1 MPGENHKSPTTLKA
15 TDKIRESDTFFD
27 LLIIGGGAA
36 GFFAAAHL
44 KQLAPQKSVCI
55 LEKQKDVLSK
65 VKISGG
71 GRCNVTHAC
80 FDPKK
85 LVGFYPRGH
94 KELLGPFYK
103 FGPRQTIDW
112 FEKKDVLLKTEA
124 DGRMFPV
131 SNKSQSII
139 DCLIHHSLGKGV
151 SLFTSCHV
159 QSVRREDTH
168 WLVKTHDNTY
178 RAKNLMI
185 ATGSSPKSW
194 AMIETLGHKI
204 EPPVPSLFTF
214 NTTDTLVQDMAGIS
228 IDVRLQIKKSN
239 HESFGPLLITH
250 WGLSGPA
257 ILKLSAF
264 GARWMANEQYKFELT
279 INWLQTQNT
288 EEAVDSLHRMKAQH
302 PKQFVANT
310 APETIPKRFWA
321 KLLQKSEVEGQQTW
335 AATDKKSLRR
345 LAETLTQTTVAIDGK
360 STFKEEF
367 VTAGGVQLKEIDFK
381 NYSSKLHPHLYFGG
395 EVLNIDAVTGG
406 FNFQNAW
413 TSGFLIAEHLAV

>member
-1 MPGENHKSPTTLKA
+1 VSGENHKSPTTLKA
-15 TDKIRESDTFFD
+15 TDKIRENVALFD
-27 LLIIGGGAA
+27 VLIIGGGAA
-36 GFFAAAHL
+36 GFFTAAHL
-44 KQLAPQKSVCI
+44 KHLAPQKSVCI
-55 LEKQKDVLSK
+55 IEKQKDVLCK

-85 LVGFYPRGH
+85 LVDFYPRGH

-103 FGPRQTIDW
+103 FGPQQTIDW
-112 FEKKDVLLKTEA
+112 FGKRGVVLKTEA
-124 DGRMFPV
+124 DGRVFPV

-139 DCLIHHSLGKGV
+139 DCLMHNSVGKGV

-159 QSVRREDTH
+159 QSICRENAH
-168 WLVKTHDNTY
+168 WLVETQENSY

-194 AMIETLGHKI
+194 GMIETLGHTI

-214 NTTDTLVQDMAGIS
+214 NTTDALIQDMAGIS
-228 IDVRLQIKKSN
+228 MDVHLQIKKSKY
-239 HESFGPLLITH
+239 ESSGPLLITH

-257 ILKLSAF
+257 VLKLSAF
-264 GARWMANEQYKFELT
+264 GARWMSGERYKFELT
-279 INWLQTQNT
+279 VNWLPTQNT
-288 EEAVDSLHRMKAQH
+288 EEAVAYLNRMKQQH
-302 PKQFVANT
+302 PKQLVLNT
-310 APETIPKRFWA
+310 IPDSIPKRFWA
-321 KLLQKSEVEGQQTW
+321 KLLQKSEVDGQQVW
-335 AATDKKSLRR
+335 AETDKKSLRR
-345 LAETLTQTTVAIDGK
+345 LAETLTQTKVAIDGK

-367 VTAGGVQLKEIDFK
+367 VTAGGVHLKEIDFK
-381 NYSSKLHPHLYFGG
+381 NYSSKLYPHLYFGG

-413 TSGFLIAEHLAV
+413 TSGFLIAEHLAG